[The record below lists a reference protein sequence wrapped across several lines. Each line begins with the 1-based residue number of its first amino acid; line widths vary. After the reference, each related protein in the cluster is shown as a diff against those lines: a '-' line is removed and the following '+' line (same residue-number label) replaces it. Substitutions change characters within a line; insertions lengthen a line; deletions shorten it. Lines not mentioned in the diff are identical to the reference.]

1 MPSSADV
8 AHATACSLWDSH
20 IPAVAQLMR
29 SLPLPTSSKLLS
41 LLVPEVAAMVDAA
54 AQRAGMQVQHLA
66 ADAEPDAVQQAMQ
79 TYQPHV
85 VVCSPEVFGWVS
97 KCMFLTGGYAI
108 YTCGAEGQGTLL
120 DRASHFA
127 DAASSQA

>member
-29 SLPLPTSSKLLS
+29 SLPLQTPSKLLCVLS
-41 LLVPEVAAMVDAA
+41 PEAAGMVETA

-66 ADAEPDAVQQAMQ
+66 ADAEPDAVQHAMQ
-79 TYQPHV
+79 TWQPQV
-85 VVCSPEVFGWVS
+85 VVCSPDIFGWVS
-97 KCMFLTGGYAI
+97 KMMFLSGGYAI

-127 DAASSQA
+127 DPT